1 MKKFLLTITAI
12 FMCIGAHAKTETIN
26 WYMDGNTY
34 ATTQCETG
42 SDIILP
48 QTPYK
53 YGYTFNGWIANYIP
67 IEYLESTGTQY
78 IDTGNPAVYGH
89 RYILTVKYLTTQ
101 YEMRIA
107 GSLAT
112 ENGIYIG
119 IDSSQLMFRVVR
131 QPNIK
136 VATVENN
143 KIYRYDL
150 LLYPGNNTC
159 KITDLTTS
167 NIHESSTSEN
177 SGLNTNNI
185 YLFDVN
191 YNGVALKLTNNNL
204 RIYDYKVLSST
215 GEVLVDMI
223 PVLDQYGTPCMYD
236 KVEKKFYYNAG
247 TGQFIAG
254 PVIEGE

>member
-1 MKKFLLTITAI
+1 MKKFLILLSMLFCGTAY
-12 FMCIGAHAKTETIN
+12 AQTETLN
-26 WYMDGNTY
+26 WYIGDDVY
-34 ATTQCETG
+34 ATTTCESG
-42 SDIILP
+42 NDILLP
-48 QTPYK
+48 TTPTK
-53 YGYTFNGWIANYIP
+53 RGYTFKGWASSYIP

-159 KITDLTTS
+159 KITNLTTS

-191 YNGVALKLTNNNL
+191 YNGVALKQTNNNL

-223 PVLDQYGTPCMYD
+223 PVLDKNGTPCMYD
-236 KVEKKFYYNAG
+236 RVEDKFY
-247 TGQFIAG
+247 
-254 PVIEGE
+254 